1 MAVRLDQVSDLP
13 RHQEGRKAMSDRKI
27 ERGIQ
32 EYLKARQIGGLTVW
46 DIQAENGI
54 ATVRGRAES
63 VYAKRACWE
72 CCRHVTGVRAV
83 IDLVE
88 LA

>member
-1 MAVRLDQVSDLP
+1 
-13 RHQEGRKAMSDRKI
+13 MSDRKI

-32 EYLKARQIGGLTVW
+32 EYLKARRIGGLIVW
-46 DIQAENGI
+46 DVRAENGI

-63 VYAKRACWE
+63 GFAKRACWE

>member
-1 MAVRLDQVSDLP
+1 
-13 RHQEGRKAMSDRKI
+13 MSDRKI

-32 EYLKARQIGGLTVW
+32 EYLKARQIGGLIVW
-46 DIQAENGI
+46 DIHAENGI

-63 VYAKRACWE
+63 VFAKRVCWE